1 MARRSACH
9 KIGMRGGR
17 QREARV
23 SDPAEWAGGWEV
35 AKIARTGVPKVGG
48 EQTGSGIKADAG
60 RVKTERRR
68 WRKRGARP
76 ERRDG
81 EGCAHGGGQR
91 EGVAEARR
99 GKRWVDREGAWTR
112 GEADRA
118 NQIAGPTEERKGERR
133 TEEGSRG
140 REEGSGRGRVAVR
153 KRGERRRVQDGRS
166 GDGWQG
172 GRVTREGG

>member
-1 MARRSACH
+1 MGRDAHTEAD
-9 KIGMRGGR
+9 RGK
-17 QREARV
+17 
-23 SDPAEWAGGWEV
+23 EW
-35 AKIARTGVPKVGG
+35 
-48 EQTGSGIKADAG
+48 
-60 RVKTERRR
+60 RRR
-68 WRKRGARP
+68 
-76 ERRDG
+76 EG
-81 EGCAHGGGQR
+81 E
-91 EGVAEARR
+91 
-99 GKRWVDREGAWTR
+99 KRWVDREGAWTR
-112 GEADRA
+112 GEAARA